1 MPVSCSCLLC
11 WAVCRACGLSSHA
24 SVVCSH
30 SFAAAS
36 TSVMSSSE
44 LEENT
49 VRKKSEEEDRLA
61 LEKWKCLEKIMEE
74 NEYRPGEGDL
84 VSGGPEH
91 ECENSCGDECVAKKI
106 CEKVVPNNEN
116 PREGCNQ

>member
-1 MPVSCSCLLC
+1 
-11 WAVCRACGLSSHA
+11 
-24 SVVCSH
+24 
-30 SFAAAS
+30 
-36 TSVMSSSE
+36 MSSSE

-74 NEYRPGEGDL
+74 NEYRPGDGDL